1 MLLQR
6 ATVTHSRF
14 QLKITLIDSLKTTDI
29 NFDLKRKR
37 IGNGVRTDYSS
48 QYTDEPCRKRRRIR
62 TEPLGSEDATKQYA
76 GNRNNDRAALVYHW
90 VQVGGWPK
98 NYFEPDEGTT
108 SLLGMHQLM
117 ISFPALLGQRS
128 DVADAP
134 RPCVDPFFLIT

>member
-1 MLLQR
+1 M
-6 ATVTHSRF
+6 T
-14 QLKITLIDSLKTTDI
+14 DSLKTTDL
-29 NFDLKRKR
+29 NFDRKRKR
-37 IGNGVRTDYSS
+37 IDNGVYTDYSS

-62 TEPLGSEDATKQYA
+62 TEPLGSGDAAKQQRA
-76 GNRNNDRAALVYHW
+76 DNRNNDRAALVYHW
-90 VQVGGWPK
+90 IQVGRWPK

-134 RPCVDPFFLIT
+134 RPCIDPFFLIT